1 MRSKIQ
7 RSCHGFSQVGRANIW
22 KILAKSLLERGKGR
36 LRKSNCSH
44 GVAFNQTLVD
54 VHRLRINLLIKGHAL
69 LAARLF

>member
-7 RSCHGFSQVGRANIW
+7 RSCHGFSQVGRANVW
-22 KILAKSLLERGKGR
+22 KVLAERLLERSKGR
-36 LRKSNCSH
+36 LCKSNCSH
-44 GVAFNQTLVD
+44 GVAFNQKRVD